1 MIETLLPQLATAA
14 PHTAALGLVYERLAD
29 DGTVVLKG
37 PYSEAFIGDP
47 RTGVL
52 AGGYVTALLDHVGGL
67 SVWTAL
73 KGYAPIATLDMRVDY
88 MRAAEPPRDL
98 IGQARCYRLTRS
110 IAFVRGLAHDGDA
123 DDPVATMQAAY
134 ILTAARPEREK
145 VGA

>member
-14 PHTAALGLVYERLAD
+14 PHTAALGLVFDGVGD
-29 DGTVVLKG
+29 DGEVTLRG
-37 PYSEAFIGDP
+37 PYREDLVGDP

-52 AGGYVTALLDHVGGL
+52 AGGYATALLDHVGGL

-110 IAFVRGLAHDGDA
+110 IAFVRGLVHDGDPA
-123 DDPVATMQAAY
+123 DPVATMQAAY
-134 ILTAARPEREK
+134 ILTTVRPERTERS
-145 VGA
+145 A